1 MKYCPDSQPCKCP
14 NHVIYKYKPY
24 NTTRNIHNDKSQYG
38 SMTLKFSPSGTL
50 LAFHCT
56 TYGRSNHEVLVMDVD
71 QLKISHKLVG
81 HLNIIYDMD
90 WLNGETLATVSSDRT
105 AIVWL
110 LSKTNDDFTLKVK
123 LLKLNRELMV
133 V

>member
-1 MKYCPDSQPCKCP
+1 
-14 NHVIYKYKPY
+14 
-24 NTTRNIHNDKSQYG
+24 
-38 SMTLKFSPSGTL
+38 MTLKFSPSGTL

-123 LLKLNRELMV
+123 LFKLNRELMV